1 MIQRSTIFNAA
12 HSKDLWSLDTHT
24 QKKPLSWSRLLQKKL
39 LHLEVSMKSQFPGCR
54 VVRITA
60 CWPLYQGQLCGTLS
74 NKLPHSLPEA
84 LILQARILR
93 GFSPPSLQ
101 DGHNNHGRA
110 RKWRTTWPRAN
121 FTQLLWKGT
130 ITVKYLFVW
139 RAPHRNETR
148 TIEATL
154 NIQIYSNVSLIIIH
168 IFTYLNIL
176 ACTKRV
182 WYVYL
187 LLRRRQCTLLH
198 SVVVGWPGI
207 LQPLGSIAR
216 TCLPAPARRFGA
228 IERRRKEMHI

>member
-1 MIQRSTIFNAA
+1 M
-12 HSKDLWSLDTHT
+12 
-24 QKKPLSWSRLLQKKL
+24 
-39 LHLEVSMKSQFPGCR
+39 HLEVSMKSQFPGCR

-60 CWPLYQGQLCGTLS
+60 CWPLYQGQPCGTLS
-74 NKLPHSLPEA
+74 NKLPHSLT
-84 LILQARILR
+84 LILQAPTLR

-110 RKWRTTWPRAN
+110 PKGRTTWTRAK
-121 FTQLLWKGT
+121 FTWLLWKGT

-139 RAPHRNETR
+139 RASHRNEIR
-148 TIEATL
+148 TIETTL
-154 NIQIYSNVSLIIIH
+154 NIQIYSNFPLIIIH

-198 SVVVGWPGI
+198 FIVVGWPRI
-207 LQPLGSIAR
+207 SQPFGSIAR
-216 TCLPAPARRFGA
+216 TCLPPPARRFGA
-228 IERRRKEMHI
+228 MERRRKEMRI